1 MTEYPFVVL
10 PDDFT
15 HLLKANMQSTSKG
28 FGGLKT
34 YVLERPDLS
43 RLVQKGFVD
52 IDPEGRVERI
62 IKAVGWFGMRDRLAN
77 IYLTKLFTGKFPEK
91 APSNFLGEI
100 LKFEEKM
107 KNQTVD
113 GYSRAF
119 LLGFYLRY
127 ALVELK
133 ASRPEESLDNM
144 ISTSNLLSLMKL
156 SRSRVVKIDWL
167 LLVLSHFVSFIGK
180 ETCENQLQKS
190 SQFDTLWKIL
200 SNEQKELMTSN
211 LLAYGAAIQDSEIFV
226 SDLVK

>member
-1 MTEYPFVVL
+1 MIEYPFVVL

-52 IDPEGRVERI
+52 IDPQGRVERI

-77 IYLTKLFTGKFPEK
+77 IYLTKLFTGKFPEE
-91 APSNFLGEI
+91 PPQQFLTET
-100 LKFEEKM
+100 LEFEEKL
-107 KNQTVD
+107 KTQTVD
-113 GYSRAF
+113 GYSRSF
-119 LLGFYLRY
+119 LLAFYLRY

-133 ASRPEESLDNM
+133 NTKAAKDFESM
-144 ISTSNLLSLMKL
+144 IFTSDLTSLMKL
-156 SRSRVVKIDWL
+156 ARSRVVKIDWL
-167 LLVLSHFVSFIGK
+167 LIVLNHFISFLGK
-180 ETCENQLQKS
+180 EVCERELEKS
-190 SQFDTLWKIL
+190 SQFDKLWMAL
-200 SNEQKELMTSN
+200 STEQKELMTSN

-226 SDLVK
+226 SDFVK